1 MIERVAAQPYN
12 TGEVIVSGVNP
23 SVIHWVQ
30 HYLNFRRQLCPLCI
44 ETNQRLRF
52 SVRYVLA
59 IAPATARNCQL
70 AKQWWAKKP
79 SKINKTS
86 MRWHS
91 QLTVGNHL
99 RGGSHISTD
108 RHNLGGV
115 AASDAHAQAIEG
127 GHA

>member
-1 MIERVAAQPYN
+1 LGLFRFEGAGRWSHREQFQMIERVAAQPYN

-86 MRWHS
+86 MRWYS
-91 QLTVGNHL
+91 VGITNSPQVTIY
-99 RGGSHISTD
+99 R
-108 RHNLGGV
+108 
-115 AASDAHAQAIEG
+115 EG
-127 GHA
+127 RT